1 MSATSPHPAG
11 QIDERRARAILER
24 VATIPCVRSLGLASR
39 ILAPGHCVLMAPRDP
54 AFHGIFPLFH
64 GGMLAMVADCAAW
77 FAIVTETGP
86 DEPLLTTDLH
96 IRYLRPCASGAVID
110 ARVIK
115 LGKTLCPVEVRLS
128 DEAGELVALAQV
140 TYMRLEKPLT

>member
-1 MSATSPHPAG
+1 
-11 QIDERRARAILER
+11 
-24 VATIPCVRSLGLASR
+24 
-39 ILAPGHCVLMAPRDP
+39 MAPRDP